1 MHLISSESY
10 WCSGFSSWDVS
21 ACLWRMI
28 WLFLCGSCVRCCAEP
43 QSIETLHAAGFPA
56 WFSAERSR
64 SPQVQKNSC
73 QELKCFKSAT
83 GNASDGE
90 RKLFSVCLCIYD
102 VALKG
107 TVQTK
112 PKKSLLKLLHTIY
125 SMLSVSD

>member
-1 MHLISSESY
+1 MQWFFLLG
-10 WCSGFSSWDVS
+10 CS

-28 WLFLCGSCVRCCAEP
+28 WLFLCGSCARCCAEP

-64 SPQVQKNSC
+64 SPQVQENSC

-83 GNASDGE
+83 GNTSDGE

-112 PKKSLLKLLHTIY
+112 PKKKSVKAAAHNLLHAFCLWLI
-125 SMLSVSD
+125 VQRFF